1 MVEVPNDI
9 FEAQQTLEIL
19 SLEGNK
25 LTELPR
31 HLFQCEELKQ
41 LNVADNGLE
50 KIPPFIGK
58 LKQLQLLN
66 LSRNCKYRISCNK

>member
-1 MVEVPNDI
+1 MCT
-9 FEAQQTLEIL
+9 FKSIL
-19 SLEGNK
+19 LVLK

-31 HLFQCEELKQ
+31 HLFQCEELRQ

-50 KIPPFIGK
+50 KIPAFIGK

-66 LSRNCKYRISCNK
+66 LSRNCKFVFLCKNNIMFMKEIFQV